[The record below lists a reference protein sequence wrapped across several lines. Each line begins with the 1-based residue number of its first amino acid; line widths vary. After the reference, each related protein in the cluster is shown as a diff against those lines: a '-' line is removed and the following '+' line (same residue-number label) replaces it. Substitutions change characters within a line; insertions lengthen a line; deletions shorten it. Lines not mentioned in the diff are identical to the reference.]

1 MRILKGLDLDISLE
15 EHRQAESDRISEVY
29 PVCICCKHSIFG
41 CDTYRVIGRM
51 YICGDCDSISEVGCT
66 NDLEV

>member
-1 MRILKGLDLDISLE
+1 MRRIYGLDLDKALE
-15 EHRQAESDRISEVY
+15 ERRQAEHDRHQEVY
-29 PVCICCKHSIFG
+29 PRCICCKHSIFG

-51 YICGDCDSISEVGCT
+51 YICGDCDSISEVGHT